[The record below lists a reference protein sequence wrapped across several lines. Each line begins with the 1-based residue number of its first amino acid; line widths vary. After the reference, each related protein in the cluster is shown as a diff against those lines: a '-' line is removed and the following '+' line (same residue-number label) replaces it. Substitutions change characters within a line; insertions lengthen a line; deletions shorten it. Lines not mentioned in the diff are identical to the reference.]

1 MYEEQVVN
9 ELKEIGINAEIQRNQ
24 RVVAKV
30 EKEKLIEVCNFI
42 REKGFA
48 HCSCVAGVDYL
59 QYFQI
64 VYSFYDLN
72 RKVVLLLEVDLD
84 KKDAKIQSVANIWG
98 GANWHER
105 ETAELFGIEFLN
117 HPNLEHLLLQEGWEI
132 HPLRKDFK
140 LDNIRGLPIRRKEG

>member
-1 MYEEQVVN
+1 MKEEEIVSK
-9 ELKEIGINAEIQRNQ
+9 LKSIGISAEIQRKQ

-42 REKGFA
+42 KEIGFI
-48 HCSCVAGVDYL
+48 HCSSVIGVDFISHL
-59 QYFQI
+59 QV

-72 RKVVLLLEVDLD
+72 RKVVLLLEVDL
-84 KKDAKIQSVANIWG
+84 KKEDARIESIANIWG

-117 HPNLEHLLLQEGWEI
+117 HPHPEHLLLQEGWEI

-140 LDNIRGLPIRRKEG
+140 LEHIRGLPVRRRG